1 MRNTIFAAFLTS
13 LATILPNTVYAQDAD
28 DDALGDILNDDST
41 ATAAEER
48 TAVEQGR
55 TDEIIG
61 AEKSDIK
68 TPTDGRSR
76 IIKTL
81 QKKNF
86 LKIGRSEIAPH
97 IGYVTNDPFI
107 NRYLAGASYTY
118 HLTEI
123 FAVEVIGSYSPDF
136 GDADWK
142 PITAQLVNE
151 NKVSP
156 DISKLTYYGNL
167 NFQFSPIYG
176 KIAIGDRTIM
186 NFDVFGAFGTGIAHT
201 LDDAEAMQAEAGED
215 FDFFATQSQH
225 HATTNF
231 GGGMRF
237 IFSKN
242 LALRIEGRSMQ
253 YIETIASTTL
263 EMKQNFLLL
272 ASASIF
278 LPGMD

>member
-1 MRNTIFAAFLTS
+1 MRNTIFAAFLAS
-13 LATILPNTVYAQDAD
+13 LATSLTTTAYAQEA
-28 DDALGDILNDDST
+28 DDALGDILGDDSS

-61 AEKSDIK
+61 AEKSDIQ

-86 LKIGRSEIAPH
+86 LKIGRSEISPH

-107 NRYLAGASYTY
+107 NRYLAGAGYTY

-123 FAVEVIGSYSPDF
+123 FAVEVMGSYSPDF

-142 PITAQLVNE
+142 PITSQLVNE

-156 DISKLTYYGNL
+156 DISKLTYYGNV

-176 KIAIGDRTIM
+176 KIALGDRAIM
-186 NFDVFGAFGTGIAHT
+186 NFDIFGAFGTGIAHT
-201 LDDAEAMQAEAGED
+201 LDDAEAMQAEAGGDE
-215 FDFFATQSQH
+215 DFFATQSQH
-225 HATTNF
+225 HVTTNF

-253 YIETIASTTL
+253 YIETIASSTL
-263 EMKQNFLLL
+263 EMKQNFMLL